1 MKKMMM
7 TVAAALLSASA
18 VAQQS
23 TVTSHRGGDNWYIG
37 INAGV
42 ATPMQKWEDYGF
54 MKGFAP
60 SFGLRVGKN
69 LTTVLG
75 VAIDANAYFKSSE
88 KSLMSTRNFINATNV
103 DALLTVNLSNLFGGY
118 RGEPRLFELSL
129 LGGGGWTHQFGSLLG
144 DRANG
149 INAKAGF
156 DLAFNLGANRAW
168 QLYLEPAV
176 VYGLWDSG
184 NMVCALSST
193 RNNFNF
199 DSRSG
204 LFQLNV
210 GVNYKF
216 GNSNNSHN
224 FTIEQLRDQGEI
236 DDLNARINEL
246 RGENDKKDM
255 RIARD
260 IRRIAELEDSLA
272 AARRVKPTV
281 VQNVVT
287 RVVNNNVLQPTVI
300 FGQGK
305 STVDAAQM
313 ASVAMIAKYMKNHPE
328 SQILIKGYASP
339 EGNPELNQRLSEA
352 RANSVKNALVNR
364 YGISAGRLTT
374 QGMGAT
380 DELFDEVDFNRVATF
395 TDTTK

>member
-1 MKKMMM
+1 MLA
-7 TVAAALLSASA
+7 VAAITVQSASA
-18 VAQQS
+18 QIALEES
-23 TVTSHRGGDNWYIG
+23 KTFDNWYIG
-37 INAGV
+37 INGGV
-42 ATPMQKWEDYGF
+42 SSRIKPNN
-54 MKGFAP
+54 
-60 SFGLRVGKN
+60 SFFSNVNPHAGLRVGRYWTPVVGWAVEGDVFFRDKAFG
-69 LTTVLG
+69 LSDQKG
-75 VAIDANAYFKSSE
+75 VKA
-88 KSLMSTRNFINATNV
+88 LNV
-103 DALLTVNLSNLFGGY
+103 DMLATLNLSNWFGGY
-118 RGEPRLFELSL
+118 KGTSRMFEVVTIAG
-129 LGGGGWTHQFGSLLG
+129 LGWNHIFKSKISHQ
-144 DRANG
+144 D
-149 INAKAGF
+149 
-156 DLAFNLGANRAW
+156 DLISKVGLDFMFNLGQAKAW
-168 QLYLEPAV
+168 QLYLEPAIDFNLTAADGV
-176 VYGLWDSG
+176 KFNVNQS
-184 NMVCALSST
+184 ALQVS
-193 RNNFNF
+193 
-199 DSRSG
+199 
-204 LFQLNV
+204 V
-210 GVNYKF
+210 GINYKF
-216 GNSNNSHN
+216 GNSNRTHN
-224 FTIEQLRDQGEI
+224 FKSYDVGAILSELN
-236 DDLNARINEL
+236 DLNARINEL

-260 IRRIAELEDSLA
+260 IRRISELEDSLT
-272 AARRVKPTV
+272 AARKVKPTV

-339 EGNPELNQRLSEA
+339 EGNTELNQRLSEA